1 MAKQRRSSVSYKD
14 HKRYKRDESEWIVV
28 KNIHEAITH
37 AWLAANSSAYLCEV
51 GKASGFARN
60 CNAMCF
66 ACGYL
71 FSKTVLFTAGIL
83 SLTQERC
90 KHTPDVTQ

>member
-1 MAKQRRSSVSYKD
+1 MKRKLVMIVSSF
-14 HKRYKRDESEWIVV
+14 I
-28 KNIHEAITH
+28 
-37 AWLAANSSAYLCEV
+37 L
-51 GKASGFARN
+51 ASGFARN